1 MVKNLFNFQNIH
13 LYSEYASYHA
23 TRRSNGCLF
32 GWTIT
37 VTEKDRLLYKTKKFK
52 DTDLE

>member
-23 TRRSNGCLF
+23 TRCSNGCLF